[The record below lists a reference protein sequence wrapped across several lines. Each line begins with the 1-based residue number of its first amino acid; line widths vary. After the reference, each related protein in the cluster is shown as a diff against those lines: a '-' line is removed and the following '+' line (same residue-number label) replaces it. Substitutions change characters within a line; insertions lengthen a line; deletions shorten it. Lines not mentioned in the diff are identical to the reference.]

1 MIDERFSVKKFVKCG
16 WKTKE
21 SRVIANEL
29 TQEIQK
35 ELHKVLKP
43 AFEDIIQKLNA
54 LGHNLKLYEEDEP
67 ANYHYRE
74 YSSED
79 SENYKTLVAL
89 DTVVTV
95 GYPETT
101 DALIIIDDDD
111 DDDDG

>member
-1 MIDERFSVKKFVKCG
+1 MIDERFSAKNFEKCG

-21 SRVIANEL
+21 SRLLANEL

-35 ELHKVLKP
+35 ELHEVLKS
-43 AFEDIIQKLNA
+43 AFSDIIQRLNV
-54 LGHNLKLYEEDEP
+54 LGHDLKLYDEEP

-74 YSSED
+74 YSSTD
-79 SENYKTLVAL
+79 RANYKMLVAL

-101 DALIIIDDDD
+101 DALWIE
-111 DDDDG
+111 